1 MNNKNKKIE
10 HPIDRQET
18 FVSLSHSIS
27 DTETSMEEKLHTLY
41 AIQQLD
47 TQIDKIHLYRGEL
60 PEEVR
65 DLEDTIEGIK
75 TRIGK
80 IQLDIKDIEDTI
92 VEKKNDVKESDV
104 LVSKYEAQ
112 RDNVKN
118 NREYDSLSKEI
129 EYQSLNKQLAE
140 KRIKENQA
148 LLSDK
153 KATLAKTKELLAGRN
168 IDLEN
173 KKKELEVIIAST
185 SKDED
190 VLVKRKESLASKLDE
205 RTLSAYKRVRDNAH
219 NHLAVVTVRRGAC
232 GGCFKQIPPQ
242 RQLDVR
248 SNKKIIVC
256 EYCGRILVSPDFEST
271 EE

>member
-10 HPIDRQET
+10 HPIDRRET

-27 DTETSMEEKLHTLY
+27 DTETSMEDKLHTLY
-41 AIQQLD
+41 DIQQLD
-47 TQIDKIHLYRGEL
+47 TKIDQIHLYRGEL

-80 IQLDIKDIEDTI
+80 IQLDIKDTEDTI
-92 VEKKNDVKESDV
+92 VDKKNDVKESDV
-104 LVSKYEAQ
+104 LVSKYGAQ

-140 KRIKENQA
+140 KRIKENQVI
-148 LLSDK
+148 LSDK
-153 KATLAKTKELLAGRN
+153 KDTLVKTKELLDGRN

-173 KKKELEVIIAST
+173 KKKELEVIISDT

-190 VLVKRKESLASKLDE
+190 VLIKQKETLAAKLDD
-205 RTLSAYKRVRDNAH
+205 RILSAYKRVRDNAH
-219 NHLAVVTVRRGAC
+219 NHLAVVTVKRGSC

-242 RQLDVR
+242 RQLDIR

-256 EYCGRILVSPDFEST
+256 EYCGRILVSPDFEI
-271 EE
+271 EEK